1 VYVPLGCLAMQPAD
15 LHADDRKVSTGRL
28 EPDPLWL
35 VRAIAGAANIAAAR
49 VTIRM
54 GFMRAR

>member
-1 VYVPLGCLAMQPAD
+1 MQPAD